1 MDRHPNAP
9 AGATPGVPGW
19 YPDPWSGTRRRWWTG
34 EAWTFSTVDLD
45 ADEPLPPPPVAPEP
59 LTPPPPPPPPAHRS
73 RTGPVLALLLA
84 LGLVAGVLGAALL
97 RNHSGPQRTLDGPPR
112 TSPTTG
118 LIRPPTSSP
127 PTTVDPVE
135 EALLS
140 LVVAPADVSPTFTV
154 GLLPGGDGLGQ
165 ATLDL
170 CNGTFGSEALRQAR
184 LQDVVVD
191 DKSEVTLST
200 EAVLYRDAAGAGQA
214 LAEAAAVAA
223 NCPAEAVPSPVG
235 EPRVATHFNGA
246 PDGDWPQTDT
256 VTRLAFDLTT
266 TDETGQTEHSIAVY
280 LQRGRVLLG
289 VYFPK
294 PDGPQSPVA
303 GQTSIPGIVGVF
315 AGRVAALPAS
325 IVGP

>member
-1 MDRHPNAP
+1 
-9 AGATPGVPGW
+9 VPGW
-19 YPDPWSGTRRRWWTG
+19 HPDPWSSTRRRWWTG
-34 EAWTFSTVDLD
+34 EAWTFSTVELD
-45 ADEPLPPPPVAPEP
+45 ADEPLPPPPTAPEP
-59 LTPPPPPPPPAHRS
+59 LTTPPPPPPPGARS

-97 RNHSGPQRTLDGPPR
+97 RHNSGPQRTLDTPPR

-118 LIRPPTSSP
+118 FIRPPTT

-140 LVVAPADVSPTFTV
+140 LLVGPADVAPTSTV

-170 CNGTFGSEALRQAR
+170 CNGAYPSESLRQAR

-191 DKSEVTLST
+191 EQSQVTLST
-200 EAVLYRDAAGAGQA
+200 EAVLYRDAAGASQA
-214 LAEAAAVAA
+214 LAEVADVAA
-223 NCPAEAVPSPVG
+223 NCPAEAVASPVG
-235 EPRVATHFNGA
+235 EPRVATHFNA
-246 PDGDWPQTDT
+246 RPDGDWPQTDT

-266 TDETGQTEHSIAVY
+266 TDETGQTEHSVAVY

-289 VYFPK
+289 VYFPQ
-294 PDGPQSPVA
+294 PDGPQAPVA

-325 IVGP
+325 IVGS